1 MVLLEEEHKNMMS
14 DKRIEDEEVLCITEI
29 REKHERLSLR
39 CPPIVDG
46 SSTKWMWDVDIG
58 QVLLQMVQIESTAGY
73 IIQKY

>member
-1 MVLLEEEHKNMMS
+1 MKKVY
-14 DKRIEDEEVLCITEI
+14 ITEI

-58 QVLLQMVQIESTAGY
+58 QVLLQMVQIESTAEY

>member
-14 DKRIEDEEVLCITEI
+14 DKRIEDEEDLCITEI

-58 QVLLQMVQIESTAGY
+58 
-73 IIQKY
+73 

>member
-14 DKRIEDEEVLCITEI
+14 DKRIEDEEDLCITEI

-39 CPPIVDG
+39 CPPIVDV